1 MGKMKFLLGLLIVFC
16 LAVPVFSV
24 NADTFIMETP
34 LPVDLR
40 DISDPEVYQPF
51 LDDLKLIAKLKVTL
65 GSTNPNTFNDVGAG
79 TLMFGTGLTTQ
90 SGIPAMELYYG
101 MPFGMEGQEFISWLY
116 EGGGL
121 ELAREFYAPLGVVPI
136 PFRVTVAEGGGWFRS
151 ELSIPYLNSGDV
163 KMRFF
168 GFGGEVLRRAYP
180 AVITPPP
187 LPGVSLLNAFE
198 SGYFTDL
205 EFSFP
210 TLDKQQFFDIPG
222 PGNTIINAGA
232 SHYYIGSWW
241 QPYTYSEV
249 WINKDFYD
257 GLKQNVRDKIDLVSR
272 AHVLRSLAETNEGQG
287 AAVKYF
293 LDQGVIVHDAWPN
306 SIREELKEAAIDL
319 INERSATDPVW
330 EAVVVSMKAFVRN
343 EQTRWAEANEERG
356 DRFEGANWPGWESII
371 P

>member
-1 MGKMKFLLGLLIVFC
+1 MGKMKFLLGLLIIFS

-24 NADTFIMETP
+24 NAETFMMETP
-34 LPVDLR
+34 LPLNLR

-51 LDDLKLIAKLKVTL
+51 LDDLKLVAKLKVTF
-65 GSTNPNTFNDVGAG
+65 GGTNPNTFNDVGDG
-79 TLMFGTGLTTQ
+79 TLMFGTGLTNQ

-121 ELAREFYAPLGVVPI
+121 ELAREIYASRGVVPI
-136 PFRVTVAEGGGWFRS
+136 PFRVTVAEGGGWFLN
-151 ELSIPYLNSGDV
+151 ELSMSYLTSGDV
-163 KMRFF
+163 RMRFF
-168 GFGGEVLRRAYP
+168 GFGGEVLRRAFP
-180 AVITPPP
+180 DVETPPSTA
-187 LPGVSLLNAFE
+187 GVSLLEDFKSGNFNA
-198 SGYFTDL
+198 L
-205 EFSFP
+205 EFSLP
-210 TLDKQQFFDIPG
+210 ILDKQQFFDIPG
-222 PGNTIINAGA
+222 PGNTIKDAGA

-257 GLKQNVRDKIDLVSR
+257 GLKQDVRDKIDLVSR

-293 LDQGVIVHDAWPN
+293 ADQGVTVHFAWPN
-306 SIREELKEAAIDL
+306 EIREELRNATIQL
-319 INERSATDPVW
+319 INERSNTDPEW
-330 EAVVVSMKAFVRN
+330 MAVVESMKAFVRN
-343 EQTRWAEANEERG
+343 EQTRWSEANEERG
-356 DRFEGANWPGWESII
+356 DRFEGANWSGWDSII